1 MARNYCRSKENC
13 DQNLLKRG
21 YVLNMKY
28 QSMDKVAS
36 TTGMEDENHNETKI
50 SFI

>member
-1 MARNYCRSKENC
+1 M
-13 DQNLLKRG
+13 LKRG

-28 QSMDKVAS
+28 QLMYKVAS
-36 TTGMEDENHNETKI
+36 TTGMKDKNHNDTKI